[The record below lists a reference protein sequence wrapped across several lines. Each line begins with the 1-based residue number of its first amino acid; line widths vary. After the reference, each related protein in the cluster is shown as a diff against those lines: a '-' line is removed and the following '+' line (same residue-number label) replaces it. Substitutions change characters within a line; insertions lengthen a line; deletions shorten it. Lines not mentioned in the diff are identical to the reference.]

1 MEVQGK
7 SDAGI
12 SLNGIPLWNELSR
25 VFDRY
30 PRFEIPFVRF
40 IQIEWKLLNP
50 GYFRINRF
58 AISGNF

>member
-1 MEVQGK
+1 MEVRGK

-40 IQIEWKLLNP
+40 IQIE
-50 GYFRINRF
+50 
-58 AISGNF
+58 

>member
-12 SLNGIPLWNELSR
+12 LFNGSPLWNELSR

-30 PRFEIPFVRF
+30 LRFEIPFVRF
-40 IQIEWKLLNP
+40 IQIE
-50 GYFRINRF
+50 
-58 AISGNF
+58 